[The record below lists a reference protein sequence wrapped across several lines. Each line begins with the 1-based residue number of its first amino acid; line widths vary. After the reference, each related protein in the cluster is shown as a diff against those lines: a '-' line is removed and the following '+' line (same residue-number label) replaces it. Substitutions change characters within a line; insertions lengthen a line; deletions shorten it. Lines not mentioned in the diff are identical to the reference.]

1 MKTSRRTNLV
11 HCGEYVAEVEVDL
24 IEEDGGW
31 SPYLKV
37 EDAER
42 LDEVK
47 QALEVGDLKRA
58 SSLGR
63 VYRLTPVDA

>member
-1 MKTSRRTNLV
+1 MRTSRRTNLV

-24 IEEDGGW
+24 IEDEGGW
-31 SPYLKV
+31 SPYLTV

-47 QALEVGDLKRA
+47 EALEGGDLRKA

-63 VYRLTPVDA
+63 VYRLTPVEV

>member
-1 MKTSRRTNLV
+1 MKKSRRTNLV

-24 IEEDGGW
+24 IEEEGGW
-31 SPYLKV
+31 SPYVTV

-42 LDEVK
+42 LDEVRE
-47 QALEVGDLKRA
+47 ALESGDLRRA